1 MPPTAKTM
9 VGKRRL
15 CSGALWITC
24 CPELSI
30 LRDNETAGIPDFT
43 GTCWCRPQVEEDF
56 VAAIRKQGSIRRTTF
71 EQGVRYMEFTDAV
84 TRSIQSGCTVRL
96 PLV

>member
-1 MPPTAKTM
+1 MPYGLLVALSSQFCVTM
-9 VGKRRL
+9 RQLGSR
-15 CSGALWITC
+15 
-24 CPELSI
+24 
-30 LRDNETAGIPDFT
+30 T

-71 EQGVRYMEFTDAV
+71 EQGVRYMEFTEAV

>member
-1 MPPTAKTM
+1 M
-9 VGKRRL
+9 
-15 CSGALWITC
+15 
-24 CPELSI
+24 
-30 LRDNETAGIPDFT
+30 
-43 GTCWCRPQVEEDF
+43 
-56 VAAIRKQGSIRRTTF
+56 AAIRKQGSIRRTTF